1 MTGIFFY
8 SILIFILL
16 SVFVPSIYKYAYSCF
31 IGRIVLVLLIIYF
44 SKHNIIL
51 GLIFVTIIIIAS
63 MPLYEGFSPQDTHTL
78 AKNMLVTSNTSIKD
92 KTNHQQVFDYFTK
105 YYCAKDSTSP
115 NTGKL
120 QRWNDILKSGDSD
133 SDSKDIAL
141 ANTMLQA
148 EVCSARHTPIVES
161 IPELASYDCTKCQ
174 NDMFACKNLP
184 QSNPLKNGRTI
195 PANTRSLISTD
206 RYDLYDA
213 VNPSYTLDGK
223 NYWWRQEGGCPGG
236 AKNRAPPP
244 APDNSQ
250 YYKNYNDNWY
260 AAYANSNASGG
271 GFVNVDPR
279 SISGCSYK
287 GTNHVLNTPG
297 CLSENMKSRVCN
309 DESIRSIISTAQN
322 VSNNHK
328 LDPYLQ
334 QDGQWMLN
342 MYSQL
347 CETSPVI

>member
-51 GLIFVTIIIIAS
+51 GLVFITIIIIAS
-63 MPLYEGFSPQDTHTL
+63 MPLYEGFFPQDTHTL

-92 KTNHQQVFDYFTK
+92 KTNNQQVFDYFTK
-105 YYCAKDSTSP
+105 YYCAKGSTPSSP
-115 NTGKL
+115 NPDKL
-120 QRWNDILKSGDSD
+120 QRWNYILKSGDSD

-148 EVCSARHTPIVES
+148 AVCSTDTSKYYQNYNNNWRLAYPIG
-161 IPELASYDCTKCQ
+161 
-174 NDMFACKNLP
+174 F
-184 QSNPLKNGRTI
+184 NPLYSNF
-195 PANTRSLISTD
+195 
-206 RYDLYDA
+206 
-213 VNPSYTLDGK
+213 NPS
-223 NYWWRQEGGCPGG
+223 
-236 AKNRAPPP
+236 
-244 APDNSQ
+244 
-250 YYKNYNDNWY
+250 
-260 AAYANSNASGG
+260 
-271 GFVNVDPR
+271 
-279 SISGCSYK
+279 SISGCSYN
-287 GTNHVLNTPG
+287 GSNHVLNTSS

-309 DESIRSIISTAQN
+309 DESIRNIIPTAQN

-347 CETSPVI
+347 CPETSPII